1 MMKKEEETFFE
12 AYTIKE
18 IEEVNAEN
26 KEDKNESLSKK
37 PIKTGDESNISM
49 FSIIICIASFA
60 ISVYIFIQVT
70 KKK

>member
-60 ISVYIFIQVT
+60 ISVDIFIQLT